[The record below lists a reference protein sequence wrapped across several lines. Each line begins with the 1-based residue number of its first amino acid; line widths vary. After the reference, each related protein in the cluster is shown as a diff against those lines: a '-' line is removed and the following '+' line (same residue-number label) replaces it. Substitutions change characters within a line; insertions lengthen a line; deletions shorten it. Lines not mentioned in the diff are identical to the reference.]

1 MLKDLEVLHPLC
13 QKAEHGVRAIERI
26 ARKIPQVVN
35 DEEVLHVQMNGKSTY
50 CNTFLRVG
58 TEKLDQKNIT

>member
-35 DEEVLHVQMNGKSTY
+35 DEEVLHMY
-50 CNTFLRVG
+50 R
-58 TEKLDQKNIT
+58 